1 MISLLTVLKRPSAL
15 KQININIL
23 TENRREINHGLI
35 TNANLP
41 EKTIGNLKENL
52 KRKGRKPLNKQKR
65 RLKSIIKI
73 HLIRVVKIT
82 GKKTVS
88 SQKI

>member
-1 MISLLTVLKRPSAL
+1 MVQSDIQRPSAL

-35 TNANLP
+35 TNVNLP

-52 KRKGRKPLNKQKR
+52 KRKGPHLLCDRSFEIDRGL
-65 RLKSIIKI
+65 RLF
-73 HLIRVVKIT
+73 H
-82 GKKTVS
+82 
-88 SQKI
+88 